1 MTVLD
6 LQSFSA
12 NALADSEGLTAA
24 SRMLESCLAG
34 PDIPLDL
41 IVQDLCSAP
50 NLFEFVASGELIR
63 HRTRILLVSELYCS
77 LAKRGRV
84 GAQNP
89 KRLPDRSR
97 TCRGLICKYPPP
109 ETCIRLFCF
118 TS

>member
-50 NLFEFVASGELIR
+50 NLFEFIVSGGFIR
-63 HRTRILLVSELYCS
+63 YRTSILPVSDML
-77 LAKRGRV
+77 
-84 GAQNP
+84 
-89 KRLPDRSR
+89 
-97 TCRGLICKYPPP
+97 
-109 ETCIRLFCF
+109 
-118 TS
+118 